1 MMIYPKI
8 INRLIIVLIL
18 FCITACASRKNLSQE
33 NKILESNPQ
42 LLFLNYTIS
51 INNAGK
57 KKIHFINKKIA
68 DGKLKSNSSKYIKTG
83 NINDLKCIQ
92 LDEKS
97 KEIESILIKNP
108 LVKTVEFVNDS
119 LIFEKKV
126 LNLNSAPLSLRI
138 QLNSKTKSIVISEIV
153 DTLQNSK
160 PLITTRIY

>member
-1 MMIYPKI
+1 MSQNTALLVTLFTFAI
-8 INRLIIVLIL
+8 INS
-18 FCITACASRKNLSQE
+18 CASKQNSIQNSTIEEL
-33 NKILESNPQ
+33 NPK

-51 INNAGK
+51 VSNTGK
-57 KKIHFINKKIA
+57 KKIRFINKKIA
-68 DGKLKSNSSKYIKTG
+68 DGKLKSNSSKYINTG
-83 NINDLKCIQ
+83 SINDLKCIQ

-97 KEIESILIKNP
+97 KEIESIIIKNP

-126 LNLNSAPLSLRI
+126 LNLNSTPLSLRI

-153 DTLQNSK
+153 DILQNSK